1 MDAVGSCPWPLLPS
15 CGLCPSM
22 ARPTRCPATHAG
34 GHRGAPGRG
43 GQGHMKLQPR
53 GHVPETWMQ
62 GSSWHVPLFLCPTAW
77 RRGSGGEC
85 AGHES
90 PGDRQ
95 LPPLAWRPAG
105 RGPQPLPAHS
115 FPSPCP
121 AAGLFLG
128 PQPGGASREG
138 WPGPWA
144 GWTGCEAGQWLW
156 RTAVVPQPGVHCAV
170 GVFCGWS
177 PWRAWTGIWLGCAGA
192 AVKHWAG
199 PHPHGVL
206 MSCRPV
212 HAHKPPPASLGAHA
226 GEATGTC
233 QPRSQRELLR
243 GLVQS
248 FAAGHIRIPPS

>member
-1 MDAVGSCPWPLLPS
+1 MG
-15 CGLCPSM
+15 
-22 ARPTRCPATHAG
+22 TRSHSLVATCLR
-34 GHRGAPGRG
+34 RGCRS
-43 GQGHMKLQPR
+43 PR
-53 GHVPETWMQ
+53 GMFPC
-62 GSSWHVPLFLCPTAW
+62 SCVPLP
-77 RRGSGGEC
+77 GGE
-85 AGHES
+85 ALGVSVRGMS
-90 PGDRQ
+90 PLGTGSF
-95 LPPLAWRPAG
+95 PPTPPVWRPAG

-199 PHPHGVL
+199 PHPHGAL

-212 HAHKPPPASLGAHA
+212 HAHEPPPASLGAHA

-248 FAAGHIRIPPS
+248 FAVGHIRIPPS